1 MRIKTKIKE
10 GVAILELEGNI
21 GIDASDFVETVG
33 WILNHQTKDIICNFE
48 GVNLVDYLGI
58 SLISVI
64 YKNILNHKGRI
75 ELYNVPSH
83 VMRLFSIVGMDRIFK
98 FHISEEQAL
107 VAIKYE
113 RERERL
119 AKEPLRRRFKRVP
132 FNATIEYRQK
142 FLKSEPF
149 CKGKIVNL
157 SAEGVFIVSDKIFSI
172 GDLLATRINLQPQTG
187 IVEADVKVVWLVD
200 EEIQAEDYPGMGLEF
215 YNIIPE
221 KQEKIVQF
229 VEKHLIYPGRSNF

>member
-1 MRIKTKIKE
+1 MKIKIKIKE
-10 GVAILELEGNI
+10 RVAILELEGSI

-48 GVNLVDYLGI
+48 SVNLVDYVGV

-64 YKNILNHKGRI
+64 YKNILNHKGKI

-83 VMRLFSIVGMDRIFK
+83 IIRLFSIVGLDRIFK

-107 VAIKYE
+107 EAIKYE
-113 RERERL
+113 REMERL
-119 AKEPLRRRFKRVP
+119 ANEPLRRRFERIP

-142 FLKSEPF
+142 LLESEPF
-149 CKGKIVNL
+149 DKGKIVNL

-172 GDLLATRINLQPQTG
+172 GDLLATRINLQPQPG
-187 IVEADVKVVWLVD
+187 IIEADVKVVWLAD
-200 EEIQAEDYPGMGLEF
+200 KEIQPEDYPGMGLEF
-215 YNIIPE
+215 RNITLD
-221 KQEKIVQF
+221 KQEKIAQF
-229 VEKHLIYPGRSNF
+229 VEKHLIHPSR

>member
-1 MRIKTKIKE
+1 MRIQIKIKE
-10 GVAILELEGNI
+10 GVAILELEGSI

-33 WILNHQTKDIICNFE
+33 WVLNHQTKDIICNFE
-48 GVNLVDYLGI
+48 SVNLVDYVGV

-83 VMRLFSIVGMDRIFK
+83 VMRLFSIVGLDRIFK

-107 VAIKYE
+107 EAIKHE
-113 RERERL
+113 REMERL
-119 AKEPLRRRFKRVP
+119 ANEPLRRRFERIP

-142 FLKSEPF
+142 LLKDQPF
-149 CKGKIVNL
+149 YKGKIVNL

-172 GDLLATRINLQPQTG
+172 GDLLATRINLQPQPG
-187 IVEADVKVVWLVD
+187 IIEADVKVVWLAD
-200 EEIQAEDYPGMGLEF
+200 KEIQPEDYPGMGLEF
-215 YNIIPE
+215 YNITPE
-221 KQEKIVQF
+221 KQEKIAQF
-229 VEKHLIYPGRSNF
+229 VEKYFTHPSR

>member
-1 MRIKTKIKE
+1 MKIKIKIKE
-10 GVAILELEGNI
+10 RVAILELEGSI

-33 WILNHQTKDIICNFE
+33 WILNHQTKDVICNFE
-48 GVNLVDYLGI
+48 SVNLVDYVGV

-83 VMRLFSIVGMDRIFK
+83 VMRLFSIVGLDRIFK

-107 VAIKYE
+107 EAIKYE

-119 AKEPLRRRFKRVP
+119 ASEPLRRRFERIP

-142 FLKSEPF
+142 LLTNEPF
-149 CKGKIVNL
+149 SKGEIINL
-157 SAEGVFIVSDKIFSI
+157 SAEGVFIVSEKMFSI
-172 GDLLATRINLQPQTG
+172 GDLLATRINLQPQPG
-187 IVEADVKVVWLVD
+187 IIEADVKVVWLAD
-200 EEIQAEDYPGMGLEF
+200 KEIQPEDYPGMGLEF
-215 YNIIPE
+215 YNITLE
-221 KQEKIVQF
+221 KQDKIAHF
-229 VEKHLIYPGRSNF
+229 VEKHLTHPSR